1 MVANSVSGLIPSFV
15 VHKLLLYLMSSRGSA
30 PLTLLISHDFS
41 TLCRRR
47 GHYLLGLFL
56 YAFST
61 ARRIVIPK
69 TAMTK

>member
-1 MVANSVSGLIPSFV
+1 MVADFVSGLISPFV
-15 VHKLLLYLMSSRGSA
+15 VHKFLLYLVSSWGSP
-30 PLTLLISHDFS
+30 PLTLLIFHDFS